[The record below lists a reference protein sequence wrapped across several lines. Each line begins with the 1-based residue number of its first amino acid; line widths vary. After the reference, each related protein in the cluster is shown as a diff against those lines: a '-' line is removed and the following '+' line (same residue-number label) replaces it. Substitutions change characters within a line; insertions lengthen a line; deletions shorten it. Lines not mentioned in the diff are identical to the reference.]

1 MSLTNEL
8 LSQGMLPLL
17 HQAFLVEASIP
28 WYSGPSDYLAPS
40 LHDQDN
46 MTDLEENVMLNRA
59 ALDLCPPGHPDRSS
73 LLHSL
78 ALSLSTRFYKQGVV
92 ADLEESVALQKVA
105 LDVCPPEHP
114 NRSLLLHSLALSLST
129 RFYEQDAMA
138 DLEESV
144 ALWKAALDLC
154 PPGHSDRS
162 LLLYSLAFSLS
173 TRFDKQGVAADL
185 EESVALGRAALETT
199 PPGNPGHSLYLNTL
213 AIFVWKRFKDR
224 RLFADLVEA
233 ITLHRAALELQPF
246 GHPARVFSLHQLASC
261 LQEKYESQGSVSDL
275 NEAIELH
282 RTALELHP
290 LDHPGY
296 GQPSHEQLSHEQ
308 PSHEQLSH
316 RHSSHRQPD
325 RASSLHQLAG
335 CLQERFR
342 LQGALSD
349 LDEAIL
355 VGRAVL
361 DHIPPGN
368 SRRPLY
374 LEALATSLR
383 YKFAQ
388 ESSASSLDEAINL
401 HRAVLE
407 SRPFGHPGHASSLH
421 VLASYLWDRFQWQG
435 AISDLDEAI
444 MLEHS
449 ALELHPPGHPG
460 RAVSLRNLE
469 VFLEGRI
476 DSRSPVSS
484 FEQTKASSFC
494 LFSIKQ
500 VARDVVFDLLRG
512 LPVRLLNTHTGVL
525 CDRDAQLSHIESSL
539 EYTQLMS
546 LTTPH
551 GPQQI
556 EHIRTVVST
565 YFRYVALSHRWVNN
579 EPSLR
584 DVEGK
589 VIFDL
594 EPTDGNIKL
603 QAFCATARNQG
614 YMWAWSDTC
623 CIGRDEC
630 LDLEE
635 AIHSMFSWYRRSSLT
650 IVHLADVPDHGI
662 LADSVWFKRGW
673 TLQELLAPHNILF
686 YTKHWSL
693 YKDTSCSSH
702 KADHGVLRELE
713 SATGIEACHLI
724 DFNPGMTDARSQLR
738 WASTRRTTRPEDIA
752 YSLFGI
758 FNVRLPI
765 LYGESA
771 EYALGRLLAEIITT
785 SGNTSVLLWVGLAS
799 SSHSCFPA
807 NITSY
812 RTTPY
817 SHSSSSDIEVRPVKF
832 NIWRLLAFRNARKF
846 YRELAHLPIAKFV
859 SGRLILPCI
868 VHRVKYM
875 EARKVDTSATPYI
888 HFIRAVGI
896 EPVEISLSEKLVYT
910 SMKAPQYVLVR
921 PYHTEFLDPSVE
933 KDNIA
938 LQRWLI
944 RLERPFTALLFLELP
959 HGEYKRI
966 ASSCNIV
973 AHPKGLLKS
982 EVATL
987 TIV

>member
-1 MSLTNEL
+1 MIPLPHPVSL
-8 LSQGMLPLL
+8 G
-17 HQAFLVEASIP
+17 EAPIL
-28 WYSGPSDYLAPS
+28 WYPGPSDYLAPS
-40 LHDQDN
+40 VHKQDN
-46 MTDLEENVMLNRA
+46 ISNLEENVMLKRA
-59 ALDLCPPGHPDRSS
+59 ALDLSPPGHPDRSS

-78 ALSLSTRFYKQGVV
+78 ALSLSTRFYKQGVM
-92 ADLEESVALQKVA
+92 ADLEESVALERTA
-105 LDVCPPEHP
+105 LGMCPPGHP
-114 NRSLLLHSLALSLST
+114 NRSSLLHSLALSLST
-129 RFYEQDAMA
+129 RFYEQDVIA

-144 ALWKAALDLC
+144 ALGKAALDLC
-154 PPGHSDRS
+154 PPGHLDRPS
-162 LLLYSLAFSLS
+162 LLYSLAFSLS
-173 TRFDKQGVAADL
+173 TRFDKQGVTADL
-185 EESVALGRAALETT
+185 EESVALGRAALEST
-199 PPGNPGHSLYLNTL
+199 PPGNSRRSLYLNTL
-213 AIFVWKRFKDR
+213 ATLVWKRFKDR
-224 RLFADLVEA
+224 RLFVDLVEA
-233 ITLHRAALELQPF
+233 ITLHRAALELRPF
-246 GHPARVFSLHQLASC
+246 GHHARVFSLHQLASC
-261 LQEKYESQGSVSDL
+261 LQEMYESQGSVSDL
-275 NEAIELH
+275 NEVIDLH
-282 RTALELHP
+282 RTALQLRP

-296 GQPSHEQLSHEQ
+296 EQ
-308 PSHEQLSH
+308 PSHN
-316 RHSSHRQPD
+316 QPN
-325 RASSLHQLAG
+325 RASSLHQLVS

-342 LQGALSD
+342 LPGALSD

-368 SRRPLY
+368 PRRPLC

-383 YKFAQ
+383 YKFRQ

-407 SRPFGHPGHASSLH
+407 SRPFGHPEHASSLH
-421 VLASYLWDRFQWQG
+421 VLASYLWDRFQWHG

-444 MLEHS
+444 MLEQS
-449 ALELHPPGHPG
+449 ASELHPPGHPD
-460 RAVSLRNLE
+460 RTISLRNLE
-469 VFLEGRI
+469 TFLKERI
-476 DSRSPVSS
+476 KS
-484 FEQTKASSFC
+484 QTKASSFY

-500 VARDVVFDLLRG
+500 VARDVVFDLLQG
-512 LPVRLLNTHTGVL
+512 LPVRLLNTHTGIL
-525 CDRDAQLSHIESSL
+525 CDRDAQLSHVENSP
-539 EYTQLMS
+539 EYKQLIS
-546 LTTPH
+546 LTTLH

-556 EHIRTVVST
+556 EHIRTVIST
-565 YFRYVALSHRWVNN
+565 YFQYATLSHRWVNN
-579 EPSLR
+579 EPSLQ

-603 QAFCATARNQG
+603 QAFCTTVRNQG

-623 CIGRDEC
+623 CIGRDEY
-630 LDLEE
+630 LELEE

-650 IVHLADVPDHGI
+650 IVHLADVSDHGG

-686 YTKHWSL
+686 YTERWSL
-693 YKDTSCSSH
+693 YKDTTCSNH

-713 SATGIEACHLI
+713 SATGIEARHLI
-724 DFNPGMTDARSQLR
+724 DFNPGVADARSRLR
-738 WASTRRTTRPEDIA
+738 WVSTRRTTRPEDIA

-799 SSHSCFPA
+799 SAHSCFPA

-812 RTTPY
+812 RTAPY
-817 SHSSSSDIEVRPVKF
+817 SHSSSTDIEVRPVKF
-832 NIWRLLAFRNARKF
+832 NIWRLLALRSARKF
-846 YRELAHLPIAKFV
+846 HRILANLPTAKFV

-875 EARKVDTSATPYI
+875 EAWKVDTSATPYI
-888 HFIRAVGI
+888 HFIWAVGI
-896 EPVEISLSEKLVYT
+896 EPVKISLSEKLVHT
-910 SMKAPQYVLVR
+910 STKAPQYVLVR
-921 PYHTEFLDPSVE
+921 PCHTELLDPSVE

-973 AHPKGLLKS
+973 ARPKGLLKS
-982 EVATL
+982 EVTTL

>member
-1 MSLTNEL
+1 MILWPYQTFQLEAHALWNPVDHD
-8 LSQGMLPLL
+8 LSHFHWDNGIDVL
-17 HQAFLVEASIP
+17 H
-28 WYSGPSDYLAPS
+28 
-40 LHDQDN
+40 
-46 MTDLEENVMLNRA
+46 LEENVVFKRA
-59 ALDLCPPGHPDRSS
+59 ALSICPPGHPDRPS

-78 ALSLSTRFYKQGVV
+78 ALSLSTRFHKQG
-92 ADLEESVALQKVA
+92 
-105 LDVCPPEHP
+105 
-114 NRSLLLHSLALSLST
+114 
-129 RFYEQDAMA
+129 AMA

-144 ALWKAALDLC
+144 ALERAALEVC
-154 PPGHSDRS
+154 PPGHPNRSS
-162 LLLYSLAFSLS
+162 LLHSLALS
-173 TRFDKQGVAADL
+173 FGTRFYEQDIMADL
-185 EESVALGRAALETT
+185 EESVALGKAALELCPPGHPDRSSLLYSLALSYSTRFDKQAVAADVEESVAVGRAALETT
-199 PPGNPGHSLYLNTL
+199 PPGNLRHSLYLTTL
-213 AIFVWKRFKDR
+213 GTCVWKRFKDR
-224 RLFADLVEA
+224 RLFADLDEA
-233 ITLHRAALELQPF
+233 IRLHRAALELRPS

-261 LQEKYESQGSVSDL
+261 LQETYESQGSVSDL
-275 NEAIELH
+275 NEAITLH
-282 RTALELHP
+282 RAALELCP
-290 LDHPGY
+290 LDHPN
-296 GQPSHEQLSHEQ
+296 
-308 PSHEQLSH
+308 
-316 RHSSHRQPD
+316 
-325 RASSLHQLAG
+325 RASSLHQLAS

-349 LDEAIL
+349 TDEANL
-355 VGRAVL
+355 VRRTEL
-361 DHIPPGN
+361 DYIPPGN
-368 SRRPLY
+368 SPQL
-374 LEALATSLR
+374 LWLQAPATSLR
-383 YKFAQ
+383 YRFRQESPAFSIAGGNHSRPLCLQAPVRSFRFKFRQ

-407 SRPFGHPGHASSLH
+407 SRPFGHPEHASLLH
-421 VLASYLWDRFQWQG
+421 MLASCLWDRFQWEG

-444 MLEHS
+444 ILEHS
-449 ALELHPPGHPG
+449 ALELCPPGHPD
-460 RAVSLRNLE
+460 RAASLRNLE
-469 VFLEGRI
+469 VFLKGRVN
-476 DSRSPVSS
+476 SRSPMSS
-484 FEQTKASSFC
+484 FEQIKASSFC

-500 VARDVVFDLLRG
+500 VARDVVFDLLQD

-525 CDRDAQLSHIESSL
+525 CDRDAQLSHVENSP
-539 EYTQLMS
+539 EYKQLMS

-556 EHIRTVVST
+556 EHIRAVVST
-565 YFRYVALSHRWVNN
+565 YFQYVTLSHRWVNN
-579 EPSLR
+579 EPSLQ

-603 QAFCATARNQG
+603 QVFCATVRNQG

-630 LDLEE
+630 LELEG

-650 IVHLADVPDHGI
+650 IVHLADVSDHGG

-673 TLQELLAPHNILF
+673 TLQEILAPHSILF
-686 YTKHWSL
+686 YTERWSL
-693 YKDTSCSSH
+693 YKDTTCSNH
-702 KADHGVLRELE
+702 KADHAVLRELE
-713 SATGIEACHLI
+713 SATGIEAHHLI
-724 DFNPGMTDARSQLR
+724 DFNPDMADARSQLR

-812 RTTPY
+812 RTAPY
-817 SHSSSSDIEVRPVKF
+817 SHSSSSDVEVRPVKF
-832 NIWRLLAFRNARKF
+832 NIRRLLALRSARKF
-846 YRELAHLPIAKFV
+846 HRVLANLPIAKFV

-868 VHRVKYM
+868 VYRVEYM
-875 EARKVDTSATPYI
+875 EARKTETSATPYI
-888 HFIRAVGI
+888 HFIQAVGI

-921 PYHTEFLDPSVE
+921 PCHTEFLDPSIE

-938 LQRWLI
+938 LQRWLM
-944 RLERPFTALLFLELP
+944 RLERPFTALLLLKLP

-973 AHPKGLLKS
+973 AHPKGSLKG
-982 EVATL
+982 EVTTL